1 MPSPEKESA
10 DDSHFLHGVRIRDS
24 AAPVSA
30 AQLAQIESSL
40 DLRLP
45 ADYRSFLLR
54 ANGGV
59 PDPNGFRYTVVDEEE
74 GTRRR
79 HKARI
84 TRFYPATELKAP
96 GGEVKSSWTG
106 NQGAV
111 WWGFPDWLL
120 PIAIVEDALEGGL
133 LCIAVKGKR
142 QGRIYYWPEQ
152 EIGEDTLHGVAD
164 SFDSF
169 LALLGQ
175 GKPRDPDPA
184 TAGQKPRKLS
194 LRQAAAQGQLE
205 DVQRWLQRG
214 ASPFDAYAYAADAGQ
229 AGVLRHLLTSGALQE
244 VGKDALQFTQP
255 KLWEDLEVVS
265 GLVQAGADVNYV
277 FGDGT
282 TPLHWAAQHASP
294 EVVKYLLD
302 CGARPGVWSRSL
314 FQTAL
319 HRVVFDARD
328 AAALA
333 KMKLLLD
340 AGEDLHARPEPMQ
353 PPPGLAEHIRQRL
366 GAAGPG
372 LSEFLGSVLN
382 LNLNLIQGSQPGTSA
397 AELLTTMGRSQLLQE
412 LEQHLAQRGSPGES
426 FWLRTRPLPGRGD
439 KE

>member
-1 MPSPEKESA
+1 MPSPENESA
-10 DDSHFLHGVRIRDS
+10 DDPLCLHGVRIRDS
-24 AAPVSA
+24 AEPVSA

-79 HKARI
+79 HKAKI

-96 GGEVKSSWTG
+96 GGEVKGSETG
-106 NQGAV
+106 SQGAG
-111 WWGFPDWLL
+111 WFGFPDWLL
-120 PIAIVEDALEGGL
+120 PIANVEDALEGGMV
-133 LCIAVKGKR
+133 CIAVKGKR

-152 EIGEDTLHGVAD
+152 EIGEDTLHRVAD
-164 SFDSF
+164 SFGSF

-175 GKPRDPDPA
+175 GKPRDSDPA

-194 LRQAAAQGQLE
+194 LRQAAAKGQLE
-205 DVQRWLQRG
+205 DVQRFLKQG
-214 ASPFDAYAYAADAGQ
+214 ASPFDVYAYAADAGQ
-229 AGVLRHLLTSGALQE
+229 AGILRHLLNSGALKE
-244 VGKDALQFTQP
+244 VGKDALSFTQP
-255 KLWEDLEVVS
+255 KLWEDLEVVR
-265 GLVQAGADVNYV
+265 GLVKAGADVNYV
-277 FGDGT
+277 FFDGT
-282 TPLHWAAQHASP
+282 TPLHGAAQHASP

-302 CGARPGVWSRSL
+302 CGAKPGVWSRSL

-340 AGEDLHARPEPMQ
+340 AGEDLHARPEPI
-353 PPPGLAEHIRQRL
+353 PPPSGLPEHIRQRL
-366 GAAGPG
+366 GAAGAG
-372 LSEFLGSVLN
+372 LSDLLGSVLN
-382 LNLNLIQGSQPGTSA
+382 LNLNLIQSSQPGTSA
-397 AELLTTMGRSQLLQE
+397 AELLTTLGRSQLLQE
-412 LEQHLAQRGSPGES
+412 LEQHLAQR
-426 FWLRTRPLPGRGD
+426 RPAR
-439 KE
+439 

>member
-1 MPSPEKESA
+1 MSAPEKESA
-10 DDSHFLHGVRIRDS
+10 DDPLRLHGVRICDS
-24 AAPVSA
+24 AEPVSA
-30 AQLAQIESSL
+30 AQLAQIERSL

-45 ADYRSFLLR
+45 ADYRLFLLR

-79 HKARI
+79 HKAKVA
-84 TRFYPATELKAP
+84 RFFPAAELKAP
-96 GGEVKSSWTG
+96 GGEVKSFDPAY
-106 NQGAV
+106 QGAV
-111 WWGFPDWLL
+111 WWSFPDWLL

-152 EIGEDTLHGVAD
+152 EIGEDTLHRVAD
-164 SFDSF
+164 SFGSF

-175 GKPRDPDPA
+175 GKTRDSDPA
-184 TAGQKPRKLS
+184 AAAQKPRKLS
-194 LRQAAAQGQLE
+194 LSQAAATGQLE
-205 DVQRWLQRG
+205 DVQRLLERG
-214 ASPFDAYAYAADAGQ
+214 ASPFEVYAYAADAGQ
-229 AGVLRHLLTSGALQE
+229 AGIVRHLLGGGALKE
-244 VGKDALQFTQP
+244 VGKDALRFTEP
-255 KLWEDLEVVS
+255 RLWEDLEVVR
-265 GLVQAGADVNYV
+265 GLVKAGADVNYV
-277 FGDGT
+277 FFDGT

-302 CGARPGVWSRSL
+302 CGAKPGVWSRTL

-353 PPPGLAEHIRQRL
+353 APWGLAEHIRQRL
-366 GAAGPG
+366 GAAGAG
-372 LSEFLGSVLN
+372 LSDLLGSIQN
-382 LNLNLIQGSQPGTSA
+382 LNLNLIQKSQPGTSA
-397 AELLTTMGRSQLLQE
+397 AELLTTLGRSQLLQE
-412 LEQHLAQRGSPGES
+412 LEQHLAQR
-426 FWLRTRPLPGRGD
+426 RPAR
-439 KE
+439 